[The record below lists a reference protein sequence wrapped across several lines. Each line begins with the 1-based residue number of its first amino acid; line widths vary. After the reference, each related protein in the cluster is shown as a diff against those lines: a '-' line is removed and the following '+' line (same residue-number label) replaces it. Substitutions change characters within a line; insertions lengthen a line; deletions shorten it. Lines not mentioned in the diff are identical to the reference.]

1 MLGKTKAT
9 GRGGVYLRVSTT
21 EQDFR
26 AQKVAVGSWA
36 ARQKELKLTRQYSE
50 KISGSGGYV
59 RKELNAMLADAR
71 ANQFD
76 VAIFNDM
83 SRLGR
88 NVYEAMKIV
97 HEFADAGVKVAI
109 CNIDMV
115 WDLDDP
121 VCNMVAGSLMLV
133 SQFESDEG
141 KKRTQRGMV
150 GKRKQIAANV
160 KAGKLPTGTRI
171 GQPSIVECYV
181 VDPDG
186 REHKKGLLVAP
197 APKRAALFEL
207 IWNDKDH
214 DKAYETIAQLIRVP
228 LNPECKNGCKVVKH
242 CTSTLDRGDMRK
254 VVRKVSAK
262 CYCGL
267 KPSRPAIHKARKKLG
282 LAPRNKHSFKRSSV
296 KVADHDSLMADYMAG
311 IGDRLHDAVD
321 DEA

>member
-1 MLGKTKAT
+1 MLGKTKAI

-26 AQKVAVGSWA
+26 AQKAAVGIWA
-36 ARQKELKLTRQYSE
+36 ARQKELKLKREYSE

-109 CNIDMV
+109 CSIDMV

-121 VCNMVAGSLMLV
+121 VCNMVAGALMLV

-141 KKRTQRGMV
+141 KKRTKRGMV
-150 GKRKQIAANV
+150 GKRKQIAGHV
-160 KAGKLPTGTRI
+160 KAGKLPKGTRI
-171 GQPSIVECYV
+171 GQPCIVEHYV

-197 APKRAALFEL
+197 SPKRAALFEL
-207 IWNDKDH
+207 IWNDKDC
-214 DKAYETIAQLIRVP
+214 DRAYETIAQLIRVP
-228 LNPECKNGCKVVKH
+228 FNPECKFGCKIARH
-242 CTSTLDRGDMRK
+242 CSSTLDRGDMRK
-254 VVRKVSAK
+254 VTRKLTAT

-267 KPSRPAIHKARKKLG
+267 KPSRPAIHKARIKLG
-282 LAPRNKHSFKRSSV
+282 LELRNKHSFKRSSV
-296 KVADHDSLMADYMAG
+296 KVADHDSLMADY
-311 IGDRLHDAVD
+311 IGDLGDIVD
-321 DEA
+321 EEA